1 MTEANP
7 ETATSTTGSASADRR
22 LTREEACA
30 ALAIAPELLEKL
42 ERRAGIAAG
51 GDGRF
56 DPLAVAAAAVHY
68 GLQQA
73 EAAEIKLA
81 AVGEAL
87 KDVKPALERLAGLPD
102 RAELSGEAY
111 NKVMM
116 EVAAY
121 FNAFAAV
128 MNRATAALKGGEE
141 EEA

>member
-1 MTEANP
+1 MTEP
-7 ETATSTTGSASADRR
+7 RSETAKSTTAPAAADRR
-22 LTREEACA
+22 LTREDACA
-30 ALAIAPELLEKL
+30 ALAITPELFETL
-42 ERRAGIAAG
+42 ERRGGLAADP
-51 GDGRF
+51 DGRF
-56 DPLAVAAAAVHY
+56 DALAVAAAAVRY

-73 EAAEIKLA
+73 EAAEVKLS
-81 AVGEAL
+81 AVGDAL

-128 MNRATAALKGGEE
+128 MNRATAALRGGED
-141 EEA
+141 EA